1 MLDRVGRTP
10 AAPVCPNEEQA
21 YRPGGMDGQT
31 SHRMVADACPFWQ
44 AVAIAGLIA
53 KTRQTVDDLHEPV
66 E

>member
-1 MLDRVGRTP
+1 
-10 AAPVCPNEEQA
+10 
-21 YRPGGMDGQT
+21 MDGQT